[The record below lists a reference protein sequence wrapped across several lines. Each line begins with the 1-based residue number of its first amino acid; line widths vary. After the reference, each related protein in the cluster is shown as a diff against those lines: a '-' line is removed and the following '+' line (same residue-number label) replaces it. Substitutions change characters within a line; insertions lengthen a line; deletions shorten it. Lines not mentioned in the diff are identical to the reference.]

1 MQYQGDLVW
10 NNENSINLMHLL
22 LLTMESSVV
31 VVVILFVYGVVVIAV
46 LLLLLLYYYHTL
58 NWSTLQDTFQMC
70 KEDASEHMENISR
83 PLITPASVKIKV
95 NIFATLKCGT
105 CTCKPLA

>member
-46 LLLLLLYYYHTL
+46 LLLLLLYYTL

-95 NIFATLKCGT
+95 NIFATLKNGT